1 MKSIIN
7 KLILFFLIVLS
18 LYSQS
23 LPDWILNP
31 RDKYNENKYL
41 SAIGE
46 GKTLKDAQIN
56 AYKNLSQIF
65 STSITLDINSI
76 ERYNQFENNVNN
88 ISFYEENTQ
97 LKSYNELFGVDFK
110 ESHYSKSEDLY
121 RIIAVMEKN
130 KTIKILKT
138 KIKDNES
145 AIKIYLDNNSD
156 DLIEK
161 YSVTDM
167 ALILAKK
174 NQIYYEQLVYLGED
188 NLELK
193 YKVQTI
199 SALRDSILKQMT
211 FNFVTEYNNSAL
223 TQNIEKIISKSG
235 FKLNKSNPIYQFK
248 IRIDTDDVREIPD
261 FAGGGV
267 MVYYQFQI
275 DLLNKNNDLIYTF
288 NFDENSTGKEH
299 GRTESEAKKYIL
311 NNITKIVKEQFEN
324 KFLDFFN
331 QYIKN

>member
-1 MKSIIN
+1 MT
-7 KLILFFLIVLS
+7 FY

-23 LPDWILNP
+23 LPDWVLNP
-31 RDKYNENKYL
+31 RDKYNDNKYL
-41 SAIGE
+41 SAVGE
-46 GKTLKDAQIN
+46 GKTLNDAKIN
-56 AYKNLSQIF
+56 AYRNLSQIF
-65 STSITLDINSI
+65 STSIKLDINSI
-76 ERYNQFENNVNN
+76 DRYNQFENNVDN

-97 LKSYNELFGVDFK
+97 LKSYNELFGVEFK
-110 ESHYSKSEDLY
+110 EAHYSKNEDLY
-121 RIIAVMEKN
+121 RVIAVMEKK

-138 KIKDNES
+138 KIKDNEA

-174 NQIYYEQLVYLGED
+174 DQIYYEQLVYLGED
-188 NLELK
+188 NIELK

-211 FNFVTEYNNSAL
+211 FNFMTEYNNSAL

-235 FKLNKSNPIYQFK
+235 FKLNKSNPSYQFK
-248 IRIDTDDVREIPD
+248 IRIDTDDIREIPD

-267 MVYYQFQI
+267 MIYYQFQI
-275 DLLNKNNDLIYTF
+275 DLLNKNDDLIYTF
-288 NFDENSTGKEH
+288 NFDENSTGKEY
-299 GRTESEAKKYIL
+299 GNTESEAKKYIL
-311 NNITKIVKEQFEN
+311 NNAAKIVNEQFES
-324 KFLDFFN
+324 KFLEFFN

>member
-7 KLILFFLIVLS
+7 KLILFFLITLS

-23 LPDWILNP
+23 IPDWALNP
-31 RDKYNENKYL
+31 GVKYNDNKYL

-56 AYKNLSQIF
+56 AYENLSKVF
-65 STSITLDINSI
+65 STSIKLDINSI
-76 ERYNQFENNVNN
+76 DRYNQLENNVYNN
-88 ISFYEENTQ
+88 SFYEENTQ
-97 LKSYNELFGVDFK
+97 LKSYNELFGVEFR
-110 ESHYSKSEDLY
+110 ESHYSKNEDLY
-121 RIIAVMEKN
+121 RVIAVMEKK

-138 KIKDNES
+138 KIKDNEA

-174 NQIYYEQLVYLGED
+174 DQIYYEQLVYLGED
-188 NLELK
+188 NIELK

-211 FNFVTEYNNSAL
+211 FNFMTEYNNSAL

-235 FKLNKSNPIYQFK
+235 FKLNKSNPSYQFK
-248 IRIDTDDVREIPD
+248 IRIDTDDIREIPD

-267 MVYYQFQI
+267 MIYYQFQI
-275 DLLNKNNDLIYTF
+275 DLLNKNDDLIYTF
-288 NFDENSTGKEH
+288 NFDENSTGKEY
-299 GRTESEAKKYIL
+299 GNTESEAKKYIL
-311 NNITKIVKEQFEN
+311 NNAAKIVNEQFES
-324 KFLDFFN
+324 KFLEFFN